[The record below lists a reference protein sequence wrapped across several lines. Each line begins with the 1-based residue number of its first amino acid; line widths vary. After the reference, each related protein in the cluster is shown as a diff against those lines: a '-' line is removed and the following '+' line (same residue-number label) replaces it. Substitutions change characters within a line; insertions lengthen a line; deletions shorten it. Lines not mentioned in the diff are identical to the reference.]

1 MSARPRRLRPTV
13 VRGLRR
19 AVSGALAGGKRLPGP
34 VERALFAAGRTMPP
48 RVRRF
53 VRYASR
59 YTRYSDPAVFPARP
73 PVPDT
78 PVRLFVGP
86 ANFAGQGWGWA
97 RAAERHLDG
106 VGATTFSLGDG
117 FAFPVDYTVPVRM
130 YALSR
135 RWQKEQLR
143 HLTAAYTHVLIEAER
158 PVLGTRYGT
167 TCDGDLRVLRKA
179 GLKVALIAHG
189 SDLRV
194 PSRHVEMV
202 EDSPF
207 RDTSWETVPILER
220 TTTHNVELLN
230 AFDGHTFV
238 STLDLLDYAPRAVW
252 CPGVIDVEAW
262 AADTVPLERR
272 VPVVVHAP
280 SKGRFK
286 GSELIDPIMTE
297 LDRRGIV
304 EYRRIQRVEPH
315 DMPAVYTAA
324 DIVIDQFTMGL
335 YGVAACEAM
344 AAGRVVVS
352 FVGESVRAR
361 ARAMTRRDV
370 PIIEATPATLVE
382 VVEKIL
388 DDRDAVRDVAAA
400 GPSFVAENHDGR
412 RSAAALAPF
421 LTGAGP

>member
-1 MSARPRRLRPTV
+1 MNTHSQRLRPAV
-13 VRGLRR
+13 VRSLRR
-19 AVSGALAGGKRLPGP
+19 AVSGVLAGGKRLPGP
-34 VERALFAAGRTMPP
+34 VERALFAVGRTLPP
-48 RVRRF
+48 RVRQF

-59 YTRYSDPAVFPARP
+59 YTRYSDPPVFPARP

-106 VGATTFSLGDG
+106 VGATTFALGDG
-117 FAFPVDYTVPVRM
+117 FAFPVDYIVPVQM

-135 RWQKEQLR
+135 RWQKDQLR

-167 TCDGDLRVLRKA
+167 TCDGDVRVLRKA
-179 GLKVALIAHG
+179 GLHVALIAHG

-194 PSRHVEMV
+194 PSRHAEMV

-220 TTTHNVELLN
+220 RAAHNVELLN
-230 AFDGHTFV
+230 VFDGHTFV

-252 CPGVIDVEAW
+252 CPGVVDVEAW
-262 AADTVPLERR
+262 AANTVPLERR
-272 VPVVVHAP
+272 VPVVAHAP

-297 LDRRGIV
+297 LDRLGIV

-324 DIVIDQFTMGL
+324 DVVIDQFTMGL

-361 ARAMTRRDV
+361 ARAMTGRDV

-388 DDRDAVRDVAAA
+388 DDRDAARDVAAA
-400 GPSFVAENHDGR
+400 GPSYVAENHDGR